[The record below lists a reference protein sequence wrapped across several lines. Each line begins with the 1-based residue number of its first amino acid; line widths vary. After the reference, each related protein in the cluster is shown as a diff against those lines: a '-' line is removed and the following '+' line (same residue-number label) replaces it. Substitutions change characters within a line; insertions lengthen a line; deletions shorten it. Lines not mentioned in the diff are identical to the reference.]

1 MKIERNRTA
10 QDAAAAIPAN
20 GASPADPELRQEV
33 IRAAERLRDRIV
45 GQGLNTWEALRLRDL
60 LESRMLMPDS
70 SPRREGYLWP
80 DGSLRLAR
88 WAEAISDHEF
98 RVSTEERPRIIEATK
113 ASGEGLIS
121 NGHLGADII
130 RCASGGGFAPHT
142 HVGDHL
148 LFVIAGEGTIT
159 YNGRIYPTHPG
170 QVYLVEGAVPHAVGA
185 ITDHVL
191 LSVGAPHRA
200 VDAGDRQA
208 PKEYE
213 SILADFAYLRCD
225 ICGLEAEFPSRLADL
240 GCPHCPSRFC
250 QAGAD
255 NPVAQPR

>member
-1 MKIERNRTA
+1 MKTEQNTTVHG
-10 QDAAAAIPAN
+10 AAAAVPAN
-20 GASPADPELRQEV
+20 GASAASAELQQDV

-45 GQGLNTWEALRLRDL
+45 GQKLNTQEALRLRDL
-60 LESRMLMPDS
+60 LENRMLVPS
-70 SPRREGYLWP
+70 PNPRREGFLRP
-80 DGSLRLAR
+80 DGSLLLAR

-98 RVSTEERPRIIEATK
+98 RVSTEERPHAMQATK
-113 ASGEGLIS
+113 ATGEGLIS

-130 RCASGGGFAPHT
+130 RCAAGGGFAPHT
-142 HVGDHL
+142 HIGDHL

-170 QVYLVEGAVPHAVGA
+170 QAYFVEGAVPHAVGA

-191 LSVGAPHRA
+191 ISVGSPHRA
-200 VDAGDRQA
+200 VNAEDRQTL
-208 PKEYE
+208 KEYE

-225 ICGLEAEFPSRLADL
+225 ICDLAAELPRRLADL

-250 QAGAD
+250 
-255 NPVAQPR
+255 